1 MRWTNIKTLSASDD
15 RATSDS
21 VPLLCFVQAFL
32 NPVFYSGTLTMFT
45 THASSNFVF
54 LQGLV
59 QTDTVCFHIRSLL
72 AGSTQSDPRVLRGS
86 TWR

>member
-21 VPLLCFVQAFL
+21 VPLLCFVQAFW
-32 NPVFYSGTLTMFT
+32 NPVFYS
-45 THASSNFVF
+45 
-54 LQGLV
+54 GLV